1 MCMLFE
7 KYYVFERGEFVKVVW
22 GEIIMEINFYEID
35 EFVKCFYIIWMFFLS
50 IFKECFFI
58 LG

>member
-1 MCMLFE
+1 MLVE

-22 GEIIMEINFYEID
+22 GEIIMEVNFYEID
-35 EFVKCFYIIWMFFLS
+35 KFVKCFYIIWMFFLS
-50 IFKECFFI
+50 NFKECFFI